1 MSKRLE
7 SPFSVGATHD
17 AMRGGG
23 RIDAKPLGRNVE
35 GLRIQRCWG
44 APCHPRWPRLRD
56 FRVIGWSC
64 QTLGSPLD
72 RQKPPEQTRR
82 GGTHHAIGSCLA
94 SICSSNTVGRS
105 PSQPP
110 RWCHRWN
117 APTKG
122 GSTGSLRLR
131 MGRSG
136 WEEGDGQLKSSQNPK
151 VLTKPKDPTPPKTC
165 SSVQSR
171 TNRSYVVFTPRKL
184 FR

>member
-72 RQKPPEQTRR
+72 WLVSRIDLLFQHCWKIPLSTTTVVPPVECPHERR
-82 GGTHHAIGSCLA
+82 LDRVAEAEDGKI
-94 SICSSNTVGRS
+94 
-105 PSQPP
+105 
-110 RWCHRWN
+110 
-117 APTKG
+117 
-122 GSTGSLRLR
+122 R
-131 MGRSG
+131 MGRRG
-136 WEEGDGQLKSSQNPK
+136 WAIEVFP
-151 VLTKPKDPTPPKTC
+151 KPKGPHKT
-165 SSVQSR
+165 Q
-171 TNRSYVVFTPRKL
+171 RSYSPQNL
-184 FR
+184 FFCSI